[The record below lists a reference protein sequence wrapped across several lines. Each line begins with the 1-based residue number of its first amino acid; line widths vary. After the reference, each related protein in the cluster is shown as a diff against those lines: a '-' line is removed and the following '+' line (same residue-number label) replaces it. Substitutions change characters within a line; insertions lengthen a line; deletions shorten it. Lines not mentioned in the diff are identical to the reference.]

1 MRVNDGG
8 VSPSLFWFSSKME
21 DLEPMSRVYYSC
33 SLCDDDGDDL
43 YTLADYTLHVQDRH
57 GEEEEEDEEGDGGE
71 GIQRRRRR
79 RDRIACVHCS
89 RRFVLAHALGHY
101 MKYHSR
107 TVHMCLHCP
116 DKFNSRRAV
125 MDHARDRHSVP
136 PDSSFRE
143 IESAFHRRVQTFSR
157 TFPRLFVL
165 TVEQSF
171 QETRAELGELILRQ
185 LAVKHYIRFSIVVFV
200 QYRQEDAQGH
210 VEQTVVLPL
219 RVGFRN
225 IYRAHGRRGIFKE
238 MRKMEREL
246 SARNET
252 IESSGSNWQLD
263 FVSAVNV
270 EIGKLTLMGGCPL
283 TTRLELSRSNIP
295 QTKSRFL
302 VDVPANDN
310 RCFFY
315 ALGLALASTVESG
328 RDIAALTAPRRRL
341 LADTAVATRL
351 KKTHEYPVPFR
362 VSDIPKFEKQNKGAN
377 FAVNLFVYE
386 EGEVIP
392 VYRSIFNGQGSSQRK
407 TINLLLIGC
416 AEVESHY
423 CWIRD
428 LDLFCAPFNGK
439 REFLCEGCLTPFSRR
454 AALTAHEVICTSD
467 EIPAISFPTQ
477 QCVEKFTSLS
487 KKVLQPIIGV
497 LDFES
502 SLVPVSRAE
511 NAEKYECASCAEEGP
526 TADCTHNTHDIHRQV
541 PSTYC
546 LIIADVKGK
555 ILYQRVESMDEE
567 EDLMADFFGLLA
579 MLEPWLK
586 DLSQQNAEKTD
597 YTRGELNQF
606 RAATECYLCHGAL
619 VDGHARLAPVKD
631 HCHYTG
637 EYLGAAHND
646 CNWNCRRVL
655 KRIPVFVHNFK
666 NYDSHFLLKAM
677 ENADKNNIEALPVN
691 MEKFRTLTVNYY
703 AFVDSVELIPGALAT
718 LVNTLAKSGHS
729 FPYLDQLSFCQS
741 EERKKLL
748 LRKGVFPYEWAESLD
763 KLRAA
768 KELPPRECF
777 FSSLTQTGVSP
788 EDYEHGRAVYEV
800 FECQNMLD
808 YCELY
813 CHLDTVLLLEVLCDF
828 RATIFKEFG
837 LDSTRYISIPQLA
850 YDCMLKTL
858 DKPIGGMGDAE
869 MILMCERNI
878 RGGVSYINERH
889 VQLSDY
895 QDCEAT
901 VQDQLL
907 YTDANNLY
915 SVAQSAPVPCGD
927 FEWCADDTLEQLKVD
942 ILSAPVEGETGYI
955 LEVDLTY
962 PAELHEAH
970 ASMPLAPEQE
980 ELTFA
985 DLSPYSQRCLIHLQ
999 GESRARKYKSKKLCS
1014 TLRDKK
1020 KYVVH
1025 FRNLQT
1031 YVRLGMR
1038 LTKIHRAFRFAQ
1050 SPVIRNFIQLCTEKR
1065 KQAATAAEK
1074 NVWKLTMNST
1084 YGKFIQVIKL
1094 PIKN

>member
-1 MRVNDGG
+1 MLPLLAVRYIYACEYALLRGG
-8 VSPSLFWFSSKME
+8 LGEKIFFPPLCVFSSKME

-33 SLCDDDGDDL
+33 SLCVDDDEL
-43 YTLADYTLHVQDRH
+43 YSLTNYGYHVRDMH
-57 GEEEEEDEEGDGGE
+57 AEEEEEGG
-71 GIQRRRRR
+71 RKLT
-79 RDRIACVHCS
+79 CVHCS
-89 RRFVLAHALGHY
+89 RRFVRTHWLPHY
-101 MKYHSR
+101 LKYHSR
-107 TVHMCLHCP
+107 TVHTCLHCP
-116 DKFNSRRAV
+116 VSFDTRRAV
-125 MDHARDRHSVP
+125 MDHARDQHSVP

-143 IESAFHRRVQTFSR
+143 IESAFRRRVQTFSR
-157 TFPRLFVL
+157 TFPRTFLL
-165 TVEQSF
+165 TVEQTF
-171 QETRAELGELILRQ
+171 EETRAEICELILRQ
-185 LAVKHYIRFSIVVFV
+185 LAVKHFIRFSIVVFV

-210 VEQTVVLPL
+210 VEQTAVLPL
-219 RVGFRN
+219 RVGYRN
-225 IYRAHGRRGIFKE
+225 IYRAHGRKGILRE

-246 SARNET
+246 STRNET
-252 IESSGSNWQLD
+252 IENSGSNWQLD
-263 FVSAVNV
+263 FVTAVNL

-283 TTRLELSRSNIP
+283 ATRLELSRRNIP

-302 VDVPANDN
+302 VDVSGNDD
-310 RCFFY
+310 RCFFH
-315 ALGLALASTVESG
+315 ALGLALASTAEGG

-351 KKTHEYPVPFR
+351 KKTHEYRVPFR
-362 VSDIPKFEKQNKGAN
+362 VSDIPKFEKQNKRAN

-392 VYRSIFNGQGSSQRK
+392 VYRSAFNGQGK
-407 TINLLLIGC
+407 KVNLLLIGTGDC
-416 AEVESHY
+416 AHY

-428 LDLFCAPFNGK
+428 LDLFCAPFNGR
-439 REFLCEGCLTPFSRR
+439 REFLCQECLTPFSRR
-454 AALTAHEVICTSD
+454 AALSAHEVTCSSD

-477 QCVEKFTSLS
+477 QGQEHFTSLS
-487 KKVLQPIIGV
+487 KTVLQPIIGV

-511 NAEKYECASCAEEGP
+511 NAEKYECPSCAEEGP
-526 TADCTHNTHDIHRQV
+526 TADCTHNTHDIHHQV

-546 LIIADVKGK
+546 LIIADVRGEV
-555 ILYQRVESMDEE
+555 LFQRVESMDEE

-579 MLEPWLK
+579 MLEPWLRE
-586 DLSQQNAEKTD
+586 LSQQNAEKTD
-597 YTRGELNQF
+597 YTRGELNRF
-606 RAATECYLCHGAL
+606 RAATECYLCHEPL

-655 KRIPVFVHNFK
+655 NRIPVFVHNFK

-677 ENADKNNIEALPVN
+677 ENADKNHIQALPVN

-718 LVNTLAKSGHS
+718 LVNTLAESGHS
-729 FPYLDQLSFCQS
+729 FPYLDQLSFCQQS

-763 KLRAA
+763 KLRAT
-768 KELPPRECF
+768 KELPARECF
-777 FSSLTQTGVSP
+777 FSSLTQAGISP
-788 EDYEHGRAVYEV
+788 EDYEHGRTVFEV

-813 CHLDTVLLLEVLCDF
+813 CQLDTMLLLEVLCDF

-858 DKPIGGMGDAE
+858 EKPIGGMGDAE

-895 QDCEAT
+895 QDCEDTA
-901 VQDQLL
+901 QDQLL

-927 FEWCADDTLEQLKVD
+927 FEWCADDTLEQLEAD
-942 ILSAPVEGETGYI
+942 ILNVPVEGEIGYI
-955 LEVDLTY
+955 LEVDLAY
-962 PAELHEAH
+962 PPELHESH
-970 ASMPLAPEQE
+970 ASMPLAPQQE

-985 DLSPYSQRCLIHLQ
+985 DLSPYSQRCLIHLH